1 MKNQL
6 TIKETSHLLGLEE
19 AAIEWLVAKNDP
31 ELEPYI
37 KRKSGNGSPNKKQ
50 ITITLDG
57 LPTLIKK
64 LSYNIQTADIIENLS
79 CQVLH
84 LEILRQENEVLK
96 EANLKLQQDLNEL
109 KAQLSEYEEIMAADK
124 NVGLRGA
131 ISRRLRWF
139 NK

>member
-6 TIKETSHLLGLEE
+6 TITETSNLLGLEE
-19 AAIEWLVAKNDP
+19 STIEWIVSKNDP
-31 ELEPYI
+31 DLEPYI
-37 KRKSGNGSPNKKQ
+37 QRKSGNGSSEKKQ

-84 LEILRQENEVLK
+84 LEILRQENEELK
-96 EANLKLQQDLNEL
+96 EGNLKLQKELNEL
-109 KAQLSEYEEIMAADK
+109 KAQLSEYEEIISAAK
-124 NVGLRGA
+124 NVGLRSA
-131 ISRRLRWF
+131 ISRKLRWF
-139 NK
+139 K

>member
-6 TIKETSHLLGLEE
+6 TLTETSNLLGLEE
-19 AAIEWLVAKNDP
+19 STIEWIVAKNDP

-37 KRKSGNGSPNKKQ
+37 QRKSGNGSSEKKRV
-50 ITITLDG
+50 TITLDG

-84 LEILRQENEVLK
+84 LEVLRQENEELK
-96 EANLKLQQDLNEL
+96 KDKLKLQQELNEL
-109 KAQLSEYEEIMAADK
+109 KIQLLEYEEIISAAK
-124 NVGLRGA
+124 NAGLRGA
-131 ISRRLRWF
+131 ISRKLRWF
-139 NK
+139 K

>member
-6 TIKETSHLLGLEE
+6 TITETSNLLGLEE
-19 AAIEWLVAKNDP
+19 STIEWIISKDDP

-37 KRKSGNGSPNKKQ
+37 QRKSGNGSSEKKQ

-84 LEILRQENEVLK
+84 LEILRQENEELK
-96 EANLKLQQDLNEL
+96 EDNLKLRKELNEL
-109 KAQLSEYEEIMAADK
+109 KAQLLEHEEIISAAKD
-124 NVGLRGA
+124 VGLRNT
-131 ISRRLRWF
+131 ISRKLRWF
-139 NK
+139 K